1 MAGGVTL
8 QILHISDL
16 HIKSDKSFDLS
27 VVLDP
32 LIKRVGED
40 KENGLTAE
48 IIVVTGDVG
57 YSGLKKEYDRSIEF
71 FDKLLKM
78 LELPKERLF
87 IVPGNHDVDL
97 TQYNPSEEVLKYKNM
112 TLLSLELETKKY
124 RNDRLKGMAP
134 YFKYSKTYCPHL
146 QSIHGNLIPFVHRYE
161 STSKKQIGIV
171 GLNSAWMCR
180 NKLPDREKLAIGE
193 YQVLKAIEE
202 LEGKGPVDL
211 TLNLFH
217 HPLHWLW
224 PEDMKILKTHLKGS
238 MILSGH
244 LHDAGGGISK
254 DLQGDY
260 YTFQSGGTYL
270 GSESSWPARYQYI
283 TLDWGNDKI
292 RLDFRKY
299 NKDDRTWCLDGE
311 TGKDGKRVFDNAGL
325 QPQTTPRK
333 SKSKKPTKPVKTL
346 PEIPEAY
353 KSWITDRCKTM
364 DIDRLRE
371 GSKVVSVDLPEVY
384 IPLMATPPK
393 KLYSRIKEDSVEQH
407 KEERSRDIEE
417 LAAGNNYLLVRGEAG
432 SGKTTLIKHMAY
444 SIIRNENVWNFNDH
458 LPVLIFLKEM
468 KAFGDANKGIVPN
481 RLSAEKLLAAYVDDV
496 AQNGLNC
503 EIIRSYATEGRIIF
517 LVDGLDEIEPGF
529 RDFVA
534 MSLAAYRANHH
545 GCKMIFSGRPHG
557 VTGAAADRFGDH
569 LVDVQDFNDE
579 QIETFIRKWFLSV
592 NGRESITGQKT
603 ADMMISELKT
613 HQDIDLLKRNPL
625 MLTAIC
631 ILYNDEKTLPEQ
643 RAELYKKFITHLLT
657 KRFGDDHSR
666 VHKYVKELAHDMFMD
681 GEKGVDGITA
691 KKILA
696 RYYPDDTRDE
706 LDQRFATIENDSGL
720 MRHESG
726 KFRFSHLTFQEFL
739 TATHMIDKEEEHYA
753 NPIRDHWTDGRFK
766 EVIELYIGFLSLE
779 NSGMA
784 HRIVKDA
791 LTEKDVGDYARW
803 RLAARSLLDI
813 HEKSR
818 QADTVALAALKMR
831 EIIEKPGEP
840 KILTDAGDCLGWLGD
855 TRDLKEFVPI
865 DGGSYSLEDIGDKD
879 IPPFEISKFPVT
891 NRWYGEFVASG
902 GYKNREFWSHE
913 GQMWLDKTGA
923 TQPGNWDNRKWI
935 CPNAPVVGVCWYEAE
950 GFTKW
955 LNQAMK
961 GKEKDG
967 RTYTYR
973 LPTEHEWQAA
983 AAGKETRK
991 YPWGKKW
998 DGKRCNNYK
1007 TGIEKTSSVGVF
1019 VKGKSQEEIFD
1030 MSGNVWE
1037 WTSSYYA
1044 EDKKSVF
1051 ILRGGSW
1058 FNDGSVYFRCADR
1071 DLNFP
1076 DDRFIFVGFRCAR
1089 T

>member
-16 HIKSDKSFDLS
+16 HIHKKSEFDSS
-27 VVLDP
+27 VVLEP
-32 LIKRVGED
+32 LLKRVED
-40 KENGLTAE
+40 DKTNGFSPEL
-48 IIVVTGDVG
+48 IVVTGDIALNG
-57 YSGLKKEYDRSIEF
+57 IKEEYDLAKTF
-71 FDKLLKM
+71 FDKLLSATRLSKD
-78 LELPKERLF
+78 RLF
-87 IVPGNHDVDL
+87 IVPGNHDV
-97 TQYNPSEEVLKYKNM
+97 NR
-112 TLLSLELETKKY
+112 KKY
-124 RNDRLKGMAP
+124 RPNDIPKYETMRNLNDELENEEYRADLFKGMVD
-134 YFKYSKTYCPHL
+134 YFEFVKTYCPHL
-146 QSIHGNLIPFVHRYE
+146 QSVNGNLVPFVHRYK
-161 STSKKQIGIV
+161 TSAGKHIGIV
-171 GLNSAWMCR
+171 GLNSSWMCR
-180 NKLPDREKLAIGE
+180 KKKDEREIAIGG
-193 YQVLKAIEE
+193 YQVIKAMEE
-202 LEGKGPVDL
+202 LKDKGEIDL
-211 TLNLFH
+211 TISLFH
-217 HPLHWLW
+217 HPMQWLW
-224 PEDMKILKTHLKGS
+224 PEDVKCLEIYLKDS

-244 LHDAGGGISK
+244 FHLSGGGFF
-254 DLQGDY
+254 QGLNGSRFSFL
-260 YTFQSGGTYL
+260 TGAAYL
-270 GSESSWPARYQYI
+270 GSESKVPARFQYI
-283 TLDWGNDKI
+283 TCDWGKDEI
-292 RLDFRKY
+292 RLDFRKHAEGGAPKWV
-299 NKDDRTWCLDGE
+299 KDSE
-311 TGKDGKRVFDNAGL
+311 TGDDGNKVFENAGL
-325 QPQTTPRK
+325 APKTKKPK
-333 SKSKKPTKPVKTL
+333 PKKPTKSVKTL

-353 KSWITDRCKTM
+353 KCWVTDRCKTM

-393 KLYSRIKEDSVEQH
+393 KLYSRIKEDSVELH
-407 KEERSRDIEE
+407 KEELSRDIEE
-417 LAAGNNYLLVRGEAG
+417 LAAENDYLLVRGEAG

-444 SIIRNENVWNFNDH
+444 SIIRNENAWNFNDR
-458 LPVLIFLKEM
+458 LPVLIFLKEL

-481 RLSAEKLLAAYVDDV
+481 KLSAEKLLAAYVDDV
-496 AQNGLNC
+496 AQNGLDC
-503 EIIRSYATEGRIIF
+503 EIIRSYASAGRIIF

-534 MSLAAYRANHH
+534 TSLAAYRGNHH

-569 LVDVQDFNDE
+569 LVDVQDFNDD

-603 ADMMISELKT
+603 AEMMISELKT

-666 VHKYVKELAHDMFMD
+666 VHKYVKELAHDMFMAD
-681 GEKGVDGITA
+681 EKGVDGITA

-696 RYYPDDTRDE
+696 TYYPDDTRDE
-706 LDQRFATIENDSGL
+706 LDQRFASIENDSGL

-753 NPIRDHWTDGRFK
+753 NPIRDHWTDDRFE

-791 LTEKDVGDYARW
+791 LTEKDVGDSARW

-818 QADTVALAALKMR
+818 QADTVTLAVSKMR

-840 KILTDAGDCLGWLGD
+840 KILADAGDCLGWLGD

-865 DGGSYSLEDIGDKD
+865 DGGSYSLEDIGDMD
-879 IPPFEISKFPVT
+879 IPSFEISKFPVT

-913 GQMWLDKTGA
+913 GRKWLDETGA
-923 TQPGNWDNRKWI
+923 TKPRFWDDRKWI
-935 CPNAPVVGVCWYEAE
+935 CPNAPVVGVCLYEADA
-950 GFTKW
+950 FTKW

-961 GKEKDG
+961 GKENDG
-967 RTYTYR
+967 RPYTYR

-983 AAGKETRK
+983 AAGKEIRK
-991 YPWGKKW
+991 YPWGKRW
-998 DGKRCNNYK
+998 DVKRCNNRE
-1007 TGIEKTSSVGVF
+1007 TGIGKTSSVGVF
-1019 VKGKSQEEIFD
+1019 VKGKSPEDVYD

-1037 WTSSYYA
+1037 LTSSYR
-1044 EDKKSVF
+1044 DKNKAAYV
-1051 ILRGGSW
+1051 LRGGSW
-1058 FNDGSVYFRCADR
+1058 FSVIVDVFRCADR
-1071 DLNFP
+1071 N
-1076 DDRFIFVGFRCAR
+1076 RFNPSERDFYVGFRCAR
-1089 T
+1089 I